1 MEPIHDELRAQAEIE
16 EEKYREDKEAYKR
29 QKKGDC
35 IPEPTPPPIR
45 LLFLPAKSSSTA
57 IYQVLNENG
66 EQGLMFDTEGG
77 TLASTFGQDFGDFS
91 DSPRTCSDEDFHTA
105 MSISEVLQQ
114 HMLRV
119 IKELPSSSSK
129 LATGQAK
136 ETLLLK
142 AFWDALPEEFEAKDF
157 KATAQEVGLSI
168 PTSEPYIRQ

>member
-1 MEPIHDELRAQAEIE
+1 
-16 EEKYREDKEAYKR
+16 
-29 QKKGDC
+29 
-35 IPEPTPPPIR
+35 
-45 LLFLPAKSSSTA
+45 
-57 IYQVLNENG
+57 
-66 EQGLMFDTEGG
+66 MFDTEGD

-91 DSPRTCSDEDFHTA
+91 DSPRTCSDKDFHTA